1 MIVRNT
7 RRYRLLTL
15 IAASSLIVLLSA
27 CAGTT
32 GRSPASAEKLSA
44 KLTPFTYYDEGDLA
58 FIGADTRAAQYIK
71 DESMFPVGIAIVNKT
86 LKSMTISRE
95 SFTLEDGQGKRYPL
109 VSYEEFRSSYRRSN
123 TDDRLSD
130 NFVESMIGR
139 FLNFSRTPLRL
150 FPNTGSTN
158 NARNETELARRQMAL
173 GYVYFPVPEGGI
185 HQKVFRLLVKIKEY
199 PETFVVRFKVR

>member
-7 RRYRLLTL
+7 RRYYVLAL
-15 IAASSLIVLLSA
+15 IAVPTFLLAFSA
-27 CAGTT
+27 CASSA
-32 GRSPASAEKLSA
+32 GRSPDDVERLSA

-58 FIGADTRAAQYIK
+58 FIGADTRAAGYIK

-86 LKSMTISRE
+86 LKSMTVSRE
-95 SFTLEDGQGKRYPL
+95 SFTLEDSEGKHYLL
-109 VSYEEFRSSYRRSN
+109 VSYEEFRNSYRRSN

-139 FLNFSRTPLRL
+139 FLNFSRRPLRL
-150 FPNTGSTN
+150 FSNTGSTHN
-158 NARNETELARRQMAL
+158 VSNEMEIARRQMAL

-185 HQKVFRLLVKIKEY
+185 HQKTFRLLVKMEEF

>member
-7 RRYRLLTL
+7 RHDYLLTL
-15 IAASSLIVLLSA
+15 IAVSTVVLVLSA
-27 CAGTT
+27 CASSA
-32 GRSPASAEKLSA
+32 GRSPADAEKLSA

-109 VSYEEFRSSYRRSN
+109 VSYEEFRASYRRSN

-139 FLNFSRTPLRL
+139 FINFSRTPLRL
-150 FPNTGSTN
+150 FPNTGSN
-158 NARNETELARRQMAL
+158 NNVRNETEIARRQMAL
-173 GYVYFPVPEGGI
+173 GYVYFPVPEGGV
-185 HQKVFRLLVKIKEY
+185 HQRTFRLLVKMKEF